1 MVSINKQKCLLHLFV
16 ITYFIPVNQ
25 ARPPPCSSSA
35 ILGVVLEDDPEG
47 VDHAGDVG
55 EEGEE
60 DVEEEG
66 AAAAAH
72 QEDRDGREEQG
83 EDQGDEPAT
92 ISRAGSHPGLA
103 SVVF

>member
-1 MVSINKQKCLLHLFV
+1 MTRYFFYNLFSIS
-16 ITYFIPVNQ
+16 YFIPIHQ
-25 ARPPPCSSSA
+25 AKPPPCSSGA

-55 EEGEE
+55 EEGEQ

-72 QEDRDGREEQG
+72 QEDGDGREEQG

-92 ISRAGSHPGLA
+92 VTRAGSHPGLA
-103 SVVF
+103 

>member
-1 MVSINKQKCLLHLFV
+1 MKVRTSVLPHW
-16 ITYFIPVNQ
+16 
-25 ARPPPCSSSA
+25 SSGA
-35 ILGVVLEDDPEG
+35 ILCVVLEDDPEG

-66 AAAAAH
+66 TAAAAH

-83 EDQGDEPAT
+83 ED
-92 ISRAGSHPGLA
+92 
-103 SVVF
+103 